1 LSFVKKLE
9 LNGPTWLGTKDS
21 WFERRWLIGQVLS
34 MTDSS
39 KCRCWDSIL
48 GKKETN
54 WIWRWCGGILGF
66 YSVRQIFFQSDSFSK
81 LPDRMSDKLSWIF
94 DMSVIWSR
102 LLWNTIQVWPTLLV
116 HISFLKQSYYVYLS
130 LVHRPFRNNP
140 QIFSCWDF
148 FLMDVFEH

>member
-1 LSFVKKLE
+1 MVRYERFMIWEKVIDWSSPF
-9 LNGPTWLGTKDS
+9 ND
-21 WFERRWLIGQVLS
+21 WFLKMSLLRFYPGA
-34 MTDSS
+34 T
-39 KCRCWDSIL
+39 L

-54 WIWRWCGGILGF
+54 WKWRWCGGILGF

>member
-1 LSFVKKLE
+1 MVRY
-9 LNGPTWLGTKDS
+9 
-21 WFERRWLIGQVLS
+21 ERFMIWEKVI
-34 MTDSS
+34 DWSS
-39 KCRCWDSIL
+39 PFNDRFLKMSLLRFYPRATL

-54 WIWRWCGGILGF
+54 WKWRWCGGILGF